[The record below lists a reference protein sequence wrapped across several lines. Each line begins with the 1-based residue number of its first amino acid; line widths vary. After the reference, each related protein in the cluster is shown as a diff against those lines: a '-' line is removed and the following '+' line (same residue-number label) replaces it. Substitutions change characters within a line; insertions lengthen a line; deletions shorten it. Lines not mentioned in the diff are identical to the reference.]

1 MMKRIVSVHF
11 DKPRA
16 NELAA
21 YEELGGY
28 RSLNRLFRMNP
39 SEVVEEVKK
48 SGLRGRGGA
57 GFSAGVKWGFVPK
70 EMNRPKYLCVNA
82 DEGEPG
88 TFKDRKILVLDP
100 HRLIEGIIIC
110 CWAVGIHKAY
120 VYVRGE
126 YDTPIRKLQAAI
138 DEAYGRGYLGKHING
153 SGFDLDIYVH
163 RGAGAYI
170 CGEETGLIESLEGKK
185 GQPRPKPPYP
195 AIVGLFG
202 CPTVVNNVETL
213 SALPFIINEGWEAYT
228 ALGTPKSTGTML
240 FSISGKV
247 ERPGVYE
254 GEFGVNLWDFIEK
267 STGGVK
273 GGRALKAVIP
283 GGSSSP
289 ILTAEEARNTN
300 LDYESIAAAGS
311 MLGSGA
317 IMVLSED
324 DCIVKALKVISRF
337 YAHESCGQCP
347 PCREGTYWIARLAE
361 RLEKGEGQSGDPDLI
376 LDICPNMMGT
386 TVCVLSDAMALPAR
400 SYVQKF
406 RGEFEEH
413 IRQKR
418 CPLTAGGGRGA
429 LDRAQPAST
438 ARDRGRQ
445 DPRH

>member
-1 MMKRIVSVHF
+1 MSKKIVSAHF
-11 DKPRA
+11 DKPNA
-16 NELAA
+16 NTLSV

-28 RSLNRLFRMNP
+28 RSLAKLFAMNP
-39 SEVVEEVKK
+39 ADVIEEVKK

-57 GFSAGVKWGFVPK
+57 GFSAGMKWSFVPK
-70 EMNRPKYLCVNA
+70 DSVKPKYLCVNA

-100 HRLIEGIIIC
+100 HALVEGIVIC
-110 CWAVGIHKAY
+110 SWAVGIHAAY

-126 YDTPIRKLQAAI
+126 YDTPIKKLQAAI
-138 DEAYGRGYLGKHING
+138 DEAYAKGYLGKNIRG
-153 SGFDLDIYVH
+153 SGFDLDVVVH

-195 AIVGLFG
+195 AVIGLFG

-213 SALPFIINEGWEAYT
+213 SALPFILNNGWEAY
-228 ALGTPKSTGTML
+228 AAIGTEKSKGTML
-240 FSISGKV
+240 FSISGMV

-254 GEFGVNLWDFIEK
+254 EAFGVNLWEFIER
-267 STGGVK
+267 STGGMR
-273 GGRALKAVIP
+273 GGRRLKAVIP

-289 ILTAEEARNTN
+289 ILTAEEARSIS

-317 IMVLSED
+317 IIVLSED
-324 DCIVKALKVISRF
+324 DCVVKALHVISRF

-347 PCREGTYWIARLAE
+347 PCREGTYWLTRLAE
-361 RLEKGEGQSGDPDLI
+361 RLEKGEGHPGDLDLI
-376 LDICPNMMGT
+376 LEICPNMMGT

-406 RGEFEEH
+406 REEFERH
-413 IRQKR
+413 IREKR
-418 CPLTAGGGRGA
+418 CPLSGVRKSAAVG
-429 LDRAQPAST
+429 
-438 ARDRGRQ
+438 
-445 DPRH
+445 

>member
-1 MMKRIVSVHF
+1 MSKRIISVNF
-11 DKPRA
+11 DKPDA
-16 NELAA
+16 NKLSV
-21 YEELGGY
+21 YEGLGGY
-28 RSLNRLFRMNP
+28 RSIAKLFRMNP
-39 SEVVEEVKK
+39 SEVIEEVKK

-57 GFSAGVKWGFVPK
+57 GFSAGMKWSFVPK
-70 EMNRPKYLCVNA
+70 DMNRPKYLCVNA

-110 CWAVGIHKAY
+110 CWAVGIHAAY

-126 YDTPIRKLQAAI
+126 YDTPIRKLQEAI
-138 DEAYGRGYLGKHING
+138 DEAYAKGYLGKHIFG
-153 SGFDLDIYVH
+153 SGFDLNVYVH

-195 AIVGLFG
+195 AVIGLFG

-213 SALPFIINEGWEAYT
+213 SALPFIISEGWEAYA
-228 ALGTPKSTGTML
+228 ALGTEKSKGTML

-254 GEFGVNLWDFIEK
+254 ETFGVNLWEFIERV
-267 STGGVK
+267 TGGVK
-273 GGRALKAVIP
+273 GGRRLKAVIP

-289 ILTAEEARNTN
+289 ILTADEARAVS

-311 MLGSGA
+311 MVGSGA
-317 IMVLSED
+317 IIVLSED
-324 DCIVKALKVISRF
+324 DCIVKALRVISRF

-347 PCREGTYWIARLAE
+347 PCREGTFWLARLAE
-361 RLEKGEGQSGDPDLI
+361 RLDKGEGRPGDPDLI
-376 LDICPNMMGT
+376 LDLCPNMMGT

-406 RGEFEEH
+406 REEFETH
-413 IRQKR
+413 IKDKR
-418 CPLTAGGGRGA
+418 CPFSPVTNGVKTG
-429 LDRAQPAST
+429 
-438 ARDRGRQ
+438 
-445 DPRH
+445 

>member
-1 MMKRIVSVHF
+1 MSKKIVSAHF
-11 DKPRA
+11 DKPNA
-16 NELAA
+16 NTLSV

-28 RSLNRLFRMNP
+28 RSLAKLFAMNP
-39 SEVVEEVKK
+39 ADVIEEVKK

-57 GFSAGVKWGFVPK
+57 GFSAGMKWSFVPK
-70 EMNRPKYLCVNA
+70 DSVKPKYLCVNA

-100 HRLIEGIIIC
+100 HALVEGIVIC
-110 CWAVGIHKAY
+110 SWAVGIHAAY

-126 YDTPIRKLQAAI
+126 YDTPIKKLQAAI
-138 DEAYGRGYLGKHING
+138 DEAYAKGYLGKNIRG
-153 SGFDLDIYVH
+153 SGFDLDVVVH

-195 AIVGLFG
+195 AVIGLFG

-213 SALPFIINEGWEAYT
+213 SALPFILTNGWEAY
-228 ALGTPKSTGTML
+228 AAIGTEKSKGTML
-240 FSISGKV
+240 FSISGMV

-254 GEFGVNLWDFIEK
+254 EAFGVNLWEFIER
-267 STGGVK
+267 STGGMR
-273 GGRALKAVIP
+273 GGRRLKAVIP

-289 ILTAEEARNTN
+289 ILTAEEARSVS

-317 IMVLSED
+317 IIVLSED
-324 DCIVKALKVISRF
+324 DCVVKALHVISRF

-347 PCREGTYWIARLAE
+347 PCREGTYWLTRLAE
-361 RLEKGEGQSGDPDLI
+361 RLEKGEGHPGDLDLI
-376 LDICPNMMGT
+376 LEICPNMMGT

-406 RGEFEEH
+406 REEFERH
-413 IRQKR
+413 IREKR
-418 CPLTAGGGRGA
+418 CPLSGVRKSAAVG
-429 LDRAQPAST
+429 
-438 ARDRGRQ
+438 
-445 DPRH
+445 

>member
-1 MMKRIVSVHF
+1 MSKRIISANF
-11 DKPRA
+11 DKPGA
-16 NELAA
+16 NRLPV

-28 RSLNRLFRMNP
+28 RSIPKLFRMNP
-39 SEVVEEVKK
+39 SEVIEEVKK

-57 GFSAGVKWGFVPK
+57 GFSAGMKWSFVPK
-70 EMNRPKYLCVNA
+70 DMNKPKYLCVNA

-138 DEAYGRGYLGKHING
+138 DEAYAKGYLGKHVFG

-195 AIVGLFG
+195 AVVGLFG

-213 SALPFIINEGWEAYT
+213 SALPFIINEGAAAYA
-228 ALGTPKSTGTML
+228 ALGTEKSKGTML
-240 FSISGKV
+240 FSISGMV

-254 GEFGVNLWDFIEK
+254 EVFGVNLWEFIERV
-267 STGGVK
+267 TGGVK
-273 GGRALKAVIP
+273 GGRRLKAVIP

-289 ILTAEEARNTN
+289 ILTADEARAAS

-311 MLGSGA
+311 MVGSGA
-317 IMVLSED
+317 IIVLSEEN
-324 DCIVKALKVISRF
+324 CVVKALQVISRF

-347 PCREGTYWIARLAE
+347 PCREGTFWLSRIAD
-361 RLEKGEGQSGDPDLI
+361 RLERGEGRPGDPDLI
-376 LDICPNMMGT
+376 LDLCPNMMGT

-406 RGEFEEH
+406 RKEFERH
-413 IRQKR
+413 IEEKR
-418 CPLTAGGGRGA
+418 CPLAPVANGARAG
-429 LDRAQPAST
+429 
-438 ARDRGRQ
+438 
-445 DPRH
+445 

>member
-1 MMKRIVSVHF
+1 MAKKIISVNF
-11 DKPRA
+11 DKPNA
-16 NELAA
+16 NRLSV

-28 RSLNRLFRMNP
+28 RSLQKLFRMNP
-39 SEVVEEVKK
+39 SEVIDEVKK

-57 GFSAGVKWGFVPK
+57 GFSAGMKWGFVPK
-70 EMNRPKYLCVNA
+70 DTNKPKYLCVNA

-100 HRLIEGIIIC
+100 HRMIEGILIC
-110 CWAVGIHKAY
+110 CWAVGIHAAY

-138 DEAYGRGYLGKHING
+138 DEAYAAGYLGKNVRG
-153 SGFDLDIYVH
+153 SGFNLDVYVH

-195 AIVGLFG
+195 AVIGLFG

-213 SALPFIINEGWEAYT
+213 SALPFIINEGWAAYA
-228 ALGTPKSTGTML
+228 ALGTEKSKGTML
-240 FSISGKV
+240 FSISGMV

-254 GEFGVNLWDFIEK
+254 EIFGVNLWEFIERA
-267 STGGVK
+267 TGGVK
-273 GGRALKAVIP
+273 GGRRLKAVIP
-283 GGSSSP
+283 GGSSAP
-289 ILTAEEARNTN
+289 ILTADEAKSVS

-311 MLGSGA
+311 MVGSGA
-317 IMVLSED
+317 IIVLSED
-324 DCIVKALKVISRF
+324 SCVVKALQVISRF

-347 PCREGTYWIARLAE
+347 PCREGTYWLARLAE
-361 RLEKGEGQSGDPDLI
+361 RLESGEGEPGDLDTI
-376 LDICPNMMGT
+376 LDVCPLMMGT

-406 RGEFEEH
+406 REEFERH
-413 IRQKR
+413 IREKR
-418 CPLTAGGGRGA
+418 CPLSRIRNGVEVG
-429 LDRAQPAST
+429 
-438 ARDRGRQ
+438 
-445 DPRH
+445 